1 MSQTLYVTWTMDCEG
16 IQALS
21 RTSGG
26 PADWALSAR
35 AMRGYVESLAHHGH
49 RATLFLTPLVAEHQ
63 PDVIRDLQALGAEA
77 GMHLHPQTADF
88 GLDKHL
94 GQFDATMQE
103 RLLRESR
110 DRVAAAI
117 GAAPTSF
124 RPGCFSASDATFPI
138 LSSLG
143 FTAGS
148 VSLPG
153 RHLPD
158 LAAQWRGAQPFAHW
172 ADANDRWAAGDL
184 PLLEMP
190 TSMALA
196 DVNRPGNDVGDAQ
209 HLRLERDGIG
219 DWGPALLRD
228 YVQRQLETDHWL
240 KTLVIMTHNT
250 REYGSPDESARQALE
265 RLVLAIAETAAE
277 FDLQVQPATLS
288 EIRANSRGAG
298 VPPAVN
304 TP

>member
-1 MSQTLYVTWTMDCEG
+1 MSHLLYVTWTMDCEG
-16 IQALS
+16 IQELS
-21 RTSGG
+21 QTSGG
-26 PADWALSAR
+26 PADWALSER
-35 AMRGYVESLAHHGH
+35 AMRGYVESLAAHGH

-63 PDVIRDLQALGAEA
+63 PAIIRDLQALGAEA

-94 GQFDATMQE
+94 GQFGAAMQE
-103 RLLRESR
+103 CLLREAR
-110 DRVAAAI
+110 DRVAAAL

-138 LSSLG
+138 LAGLG

-153 RHLPD
+153 RNLPD
-158 LAAQWRGAQPFAHW
+158 LGAQWCGAQPLAHW
-172 ADANDRWAAGDL
+172 ADTNDRCAAGDL

-190 TSMALA
+190 TAVALA
-196 DVNRPGNDVGDAQ
+196 DVERPPTDVGDAQ
-209 HLRLERDGIG
+209 HLRLEREHIL

-228 YVQRQLETDHWL
+228 YVRRQVETDHWL
-240 KTLVIMTHNT
+240 KTLVLMTHNT
-250 REYGSPDESARQALE
+250 REYGREDESARQALE

-288 EIRANSRGAG
+288 ETRGRACPHARNQ
-298 VPPAVN
+298 P
-304 TP
+304 